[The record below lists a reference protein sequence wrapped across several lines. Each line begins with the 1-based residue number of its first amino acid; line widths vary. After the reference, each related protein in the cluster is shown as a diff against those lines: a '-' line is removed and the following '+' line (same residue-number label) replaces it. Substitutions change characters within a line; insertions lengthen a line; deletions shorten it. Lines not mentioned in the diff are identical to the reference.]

1 MHVRLAAPLTNNVP
15 RVGPNDL
22 DAKIITFHPFYFSL
36 GFTFPL
42 LKFFKKVFCVMECA
56 TSQYTPNVYRAIIYF
71 DHLNHFFKMDLMVQ
85 LFFYFFKVGRTLWHA
100 YVLEVSGRW
109 EGEVGNGLSYF
120 IDLL

>member
-1 MHVRLAAPLTNNVP
+1 
-15 RVGPNDL
+15 
-22 DAKIITFHPFYFSL
+22 
-36 GFTFPL
+36 
-42 LKFFKKVFCVMECA
+42 MECA

-109 EGEVGNGLSYF
+109 EGEVGNGLSYS